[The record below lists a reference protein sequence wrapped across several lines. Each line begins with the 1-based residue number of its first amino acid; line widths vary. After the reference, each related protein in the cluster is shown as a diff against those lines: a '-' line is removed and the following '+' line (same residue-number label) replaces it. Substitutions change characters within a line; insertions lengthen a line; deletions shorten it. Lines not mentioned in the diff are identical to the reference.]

1 MEFTSQSQK
10 NSELML
16 AQAHVYNHVY
26 SYVSCMSLKCAVQLG
41 IPDIIHNHGQVPIT
55 LSNLVENLSIPLTK
69 TDSVQRL
76 MRILVHSGFFTTQT
90 IGENEE
96 EGYLLTPSSKLLLKD
111 DNTRF
116 TMSPFVLTVVDP
128 FVLAPFLSL
137 SSSFK
142 ESGSLTAFE
151 ASHGVAFWNF
161 LERDSELN
169 KNFSSMMA
177 NGSRLLMSVV
187 VDEGRKVFQNLK
199 SLIDV
204 GGGTGAA
211 SQVIIEA
218 FPHLKCTV
226 LDLPHVVANSP
237 HAGKLS
243 NNLHYVAGDMFE
255 SIPHADA
262 ILLKS
267 TLHNWTD
274 KECVKIL
281 KKCGEAIPSKEQGGK
296 VIIIDAVVE
305 EHNNKQENEPITTET
320 QLLFDMVMMTMLG
333 GKERTEKEWEKIF
346 LESGFTDYK
355 ITPISGF
362 RSLIEVY
369 P

>member
-1 MEFTSQSQK
+1 MEFTSRSEE
-10 NSELML
+10 NNELML

-55 LSNLVENLSIPLTK
+55 LSSLVDNLSIPLTK

-76 MRILVHSGFFTTQT
+76 MRIL
-90 IGENEE
+90 

-111 DNTRF
+111 GSTRF

-128 FVLAPFLSL
+128 FLLTPFLSL

-151 ASHGVAFWNF
+151 ASHGVSFWNF
-161 LERDSELN
+161 LGATLSLTRTFL
-169 KNFSSMMA
+169 
-177 NGSRLLMSVV
+177 
-187 VDEGRKVFQNLK
+187 NLK
-199 SLIDV
+199 SLIDL

-211 SQVIIEA
+211 SEVIIEA

-226 LDLPHVVANSP
+226 LDLPHVSP
-237 HAGKLS
+237 
-243 NNLHYVAGDMFE
+243 NNLLLVAGDMFE

-262 ILLKS
+262 ILSKF

-281 KKCGEAIPSKEQGGK
+281 KKCREAIPSREQGGK

-305 EHNNKQENEPITTET
+305 EHKNKQEKEPITTET
-320 QLLFDMVMMTMLG
+320 QVTQLMFDMVMMTMLG
-333 GKERTEKEWEKIF
+333 GKERTEREWERIF

-369 P
+369 HRRG

>member
-1 MEFTSQSQK
+1 MEFTSQNEK
-10 NSELML
+10 NNELML

-55 LSNLVENLSIPLTK
+55 LSSLVDNLSIPLTK

-90 IGENEE
+90 IDENEE

-111 DNTRF
+111 GSTRF

-128 FVLAPFLSL
+128 FVLTPFLSM

-151 ASHGVAFWNF
+151 ASHGVGFWNF

-177 NGSRLLMSVV
+177 NDSRLLMSVV
-187 VDEGRKVFQNLK
+187 VDEGKKVFQNLK
-199 SLIDV
+199 SLIDL

-211 SQVIIEA
+211 SEVIIEA

-243 NNLHYVAGDMFE
+243 NNLLLVAGDMFE

-262 ILLKS
+262 ILLK
-267 TLHNWTD
+267 
-274 KECVKIL
+274 ECVKIL
-281 KKCGEAIPSKEQGGK
+281 KKCGEAIPSREQGGK

-305 EHNNKQENEPITTET
+305 EHKNKQEKEPITTET
-320 QLLFDMVMMTMLG
+320 QLMFDMVMMTVLG
-333 GKERTEKEWEKIF
+333 GKERTEKEWERIF

-369 P
+369 HCRG

>member
-1 MEFTSQSQK
+1 MEFTSQSEK
-10 NSELML
+10 NNELML
-16 AQAHVYNHVY
+16 AQAHIYNHVY
-26 SYVSCMSLKCAVQLG
+26 SFVSGMSLRCAVELG
-41 IPDIIHNHGQVPIT
+41 IPDIIHNHGQVPIPLST
-55 LSNLVENLSIPLTK
+55 LVDNLSIPVTK
-69 TDSVQRL
+69 TDSVRRL
-76 MRILVHSGFFTTQT
+76 MRFLVHSGFFATQKIDET
-90 IGENEE
+90 EE

-116 TMSPFVLTVVDP
+116 TLSPFVLILGHLDVLTP
-128 FVLAPFLSL
+128 FVSL

-142 ESGSLTAFE
+142 ETGSLTAFE
-151 ASHGVAFWNF
+151 ATHGVPVWNF
-161 LERDSELN
+161 MERDSELK
-169 KNFSSMMA
+169 KNFYSMMV
-177 NGSRLLMSVV
+177 NDSRLLMSVV
-187 VDEGRKVFQNLK
+187 VNEGKEVFHNLK

-226 LDLPHVVANSP
+226 LDLPHVVASSP
-237 HAGKLS
+237 PAGTLS
-243 NNLHYVAGDMFE
+243 NNLQFVAGNMFE

-262 ILLKS
+262 ILIKF

-281 KKCGEAIPSKEQGGK
+281 KKCAEAIPSREQGGK
-296 VIIIDAVVE
+296 VIIIDAVVA
-305 EHNNKQENEPITTET
+305 EHKNKQEKEPITTET
-320 QLLFDMVMMTMLG
+320 QLIFDMFMMTLFD
-333 GKERTEKEWEKIF
+333 GKERTRKEWEKIF

-355 ITPISGF
+355 ISPISGF
-362 RSLIEVY
+362 RSIIEVY